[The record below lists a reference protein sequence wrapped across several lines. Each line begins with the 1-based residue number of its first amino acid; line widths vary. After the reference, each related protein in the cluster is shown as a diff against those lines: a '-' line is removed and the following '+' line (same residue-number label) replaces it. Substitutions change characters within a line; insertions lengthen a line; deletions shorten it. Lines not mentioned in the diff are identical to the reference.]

1 MAALKKEPFL
11 WFSTF
16 TRFYYENVAKLQD
29 EIYQPQLSQNG
40 EKYSDN
46 QKIYNIKK
54 YSHNLK
60 HLKVQ

>member
-46 QKIYNIKK
+46 QKI
-54 YSHNLK
+54 
-60 HLKVQ
+60 